1 MASLLLLT
9 LGGEK
14 GGGGGGGGDGGSTD
28 GQLSCP
34 EGSNYAGSTALIGS
48 SAALLGAV
56 ACVDT
61 AAIAYRETL
70 DASIAGTD
78 TSTVN
83 LYGPFEAGFTDA
95 VPGLSCLG
103 SNTVDGGLDTFTAQL
118 MVQDLC
124 NDDSIALLQ
133 TCGDHANPRHF
144 HEHVQR
150 DEPATGPAH
159 LAC

>member
-14 GGGGGGGGDGGSTD
+14 GGGDSGGSTD

-34 EGSNYAGSTALIGS
+34 EGSDYVGSSSLIGT

-83 LYGPFEAGFTDA
+83 LYGPFEAGFTNT

-103 SNTVDGGLDTFTAQL
+103 LQRPVAMAICESLLVPVHQGRQASSFP
-118 MVQDLC
+118 
-124 NDDSIALLQ
+124 ALQ
-133 TCGDHANPRHF
+133 HI
-144 HEHVQR
+144 
-150 DEPATGPAH
+150 
-159 LAC
+159 